1 MLDTRF
7 KQYQDAVIGTV
18 LTTLHAGSVLLTFY
32 PNFNLSLQDP
42 NLPTTLKVQIQIQGA
57 EQISSAKI
65 ATLHH
70 QLVYR
75 LQNHAL
81 DLPTPEH
88 HSDTLMVLAESD
100 QIPTIIQIPR
110 QIPRHELIKL
120 MPLEWIS
127 NYEQFHNNTAPIQ
140 TSESMFERR
149 QDGTIRMTFKPPP
162 SAPQEPPR
170 LSFTYSSMITAVQ
183 TAQEDLPI
191 TGFNS
196 EGYPVYPAKHNGHF
210 LWDAPGSGMCDPN
223 CPCWD
228 NWEDDDD
235 YATTRKKKPKKKKP
249 SVPCHH
255 CDPKPPSDPPPP
267 PAPLPIYRKELKWIA
282 KHCKSEIPLPLPNP
296 TPIVQPLAC
305 MMFSSTSSDYS
316 SSFPSL
322 EPHTDPQ
329 RNVVSKPFIPS
340 PITSTGHLEP
350 PKPFESVLNW
360 QTQNARAQ
368 NDTLLH
374 LNSKVENI
382 SLRTEQIET
391 KVDSI
396 TAQMQQIYQNL
407 QSRISQLDSE
417 LRAMLAHRYSG
428 PEFDQKER
436 EIRRLKAEL
445 AQIESEKQRPTLFT
459 TSPPIPSIGPTYHP
473 FASMLSPI
481 KQYDPSKLFGM
492 THTLFRDN
500 LLPPP
505 PKPKPKPRPQP
516 RPAPLH
522 PSSLTI
528 PGQPSPT
535 SALTSPPAPLFVPT
549 QSKDKEP
556 MHQFTAHTVTH
567 SSAIDDPT
575 SDSNLA
581 VSDSPTETDTESSA
595 STSDSEKSYL
605 DITKILMAQ
614 PDQPTQGQTSH
625 TEPYVDIPSEVEEE
639 MHESSATNHPPP
651 AQTNPPSHKSSNG
664 PWFTFDDL
672 PSHKW
677 RDRLN
682 EMSAWIDLQM
692 LRPGA
697 TTQSILREFATRFT
711 GALRDWF
718 DSLGQYRQLQFVDLP
733 EVSSAL
739 AVLHDQFLGDPS
751 AVFEAARRD
760 YLNMKCCSLN
770 AKDLDFHYK
779 RMSLLFYKLNGF
791 NEPTLKHVFLASL
804 PEELQPNIQRQ
815 LTASNLSLDNISL
828 GKIFQLAKTC
838 LDKLCEQKQF
848 FKELLKD
855 KEHFRNPESPT
866 GSSERNLPPPENSN
880 ESNQADVS
888 SAREKATMPKIVP
901 TKEKNQSGFDI
912 LHQIKHLQIIPT
924 GIRVKSMFKP
934 FTDILKLYNLSETPQ
949 SYQDISTKL
958 LSFCPESRSEFT
970 HPNPLWKNKSFFIK
984 LPFKLNEDINPT
996 KATHPGMSPSDLL
1009 LAQQECS
1016 QLLAQGLIEPTSSQ
1030 WACQAFYV
1038 EKHSE
1043 IVRGKKRLVID
1054 YQPLNMFLQD
1064 DKFPLPR
1071 RQSMFTFLK
1080 NAQIFSKFDLK
1091 SGFWQLGIEPSE
1103 RYKTAFCIPN
1113 AHFQWTVL
1121 PFGSHDEHRQLLTQF
1136 YDLIQRHGIMLS
1148 AKKSIIA
1155 TDNVEFLGM
1164 IIKDGHY
1171 QPGKH
1176 IAQELLHF
1184 PDQQLS
1190 KRQIQQFLGIINY
1203 IRDFLPH
1210 VDHYTHHLS
1219 ALLKKKPP
1227 EWNADHT
1234 FAVTTL
1240 KQIAQNPPPLKL
1252 ITDGKRILQTDASDE
1267 SWGAILLEELNDKE
1281 HFIAYA
1287 SGHFSDTQKHYHS
1300 VFKEILAVKN
1310 GIKKFEYHLIG
1321 HHFLIRMDSSAF
1333 PNIFHF
1339 KGKTVPEKM
1348 LLRLKDWFSKYD
1360 FSVKHI
1366 KGSQNLIPDMLSR
1379 LSKPEN
1385 PLTLFSTTYHFPIIS
1400 MATSLPPEALTKK
1413 TFPFNK
1419 TFSSVFAI
1427 QEFARKALFHF
1438 FMKAYLVTDPF
1449 PFSTFHPE
1457 NLFLTGLTL
1466 DPTRETTE
1474 DVLWYIWCL
1483 TILYATQL
1491 VLPIT
1496 PTLEHLLDPD
1506 KATSLTWTL
1515 LEWFSP
1521 IPWWRRKLQQLSE
1534 LHNLERM
1541 PTPEA
1546 QMFTSVFIIHRPYF
1560 QHPDT
1565 KLFWTQDQVYEWFTA
1580 PHIAVIENDIQD
1592 VLHNYLCQLNHQPP
1606 PLKDISHTSLGPQH
1620 DLLMIPTPS
1629 AISKPKSTGIIIK
1642 EEKPD
1647 YTDFLFQDSQD
1658 PWDAF
1663 LPLSQHLHQFP
1674 QPTMDEPGPS
1684 APGPSTQSSKRPAQ
1698 PSKVDKATQTSPK
1711 YTPKCTP
1718 RDYNCP
1724 YPPCRGPSCK
1734 HPKLS
1739 KTFFQKHPHSGDTD
1753 PDETDSSSE
1762 DEGISAGNPS
1772 LRTTGPKNSFNCC
1785 SSGITTPRT
1794 LITAFRRRE
1803 SFSFMASTS
1812 SSNPSTPV
1820 TLSSTLSLPKSCTSH
1835 TTNKIEHLVE
1845 YSYIPESAQ
1854 ISESSYPLLSPYH
1867 LYKRPSSFTRSI
1879 RTLISTRCFTHLHL
1893 GGIRLI
1899 LTLHGR
1905 KGLPITARLA
1915 MLDTRFKQYQDAV
1928 IGTVLTTLH
1937 AGSVLLT
1944 FYPNFNLSLQDP
1956 NLPTTLKVQIQI
1968 QGAEQISSAKIAT
1981 LHHQLV
1987 YRLQNHAL
1995 DLPTPEHHSDTL
2007 MVLAESD
2014 QISTIIQ
2021 IPRHIPRHELIKLM
2035 PLEWISNYE
2044 QFHNNTAPIQTSE
2057 SMFDRRQDGT
2067 VRMTFKPPPSAPQE
2081 PPRLSFTYSS
2091 MITAVQTAQEDLP
2104 ITGLNSEGYP
2114 VYPAKHNGHFLW
2126 DALGSGM
2133 CDPNC
2138 PCWDDWEEDDDYATT
2153 RKKKPKK
2160 KKPSVPCHH
2169 CDPKPPSDPPPPPA
2183 PLPIYRKELKWIA
2196 KHCKSEIPSPLPN
2209 PTPIV
2214 QPLAC
2219 MMFSS
2224 TSSDY
2229 SSSFPSLEPH
2239 TDPQR
2244 NVVSKP
2250 FIPSPITSTG
2260 HLEPPK
2266 PFESV
2271 LNWKTQNA
2279 RAQNDTLLHLNSKV
2293 ENISLRT
2300 EQIETK
2306 VDSITAQMQ
2315 QIYQNLQSRISQLD
2329 SELRA
2334 MLAHRYTGPEFD
2346 QKEREIRC
2354 LKAEL
2359 AQIESEKQRPTIFT
2373 TSPPIPSIGPTYH
2386 PFASMLSPIKQY
2398 DPSKLFGMTHTLF
2411 RDNPLPPPPK
2421 PKPKP
2426 RPQPRPAPLHPSSL
2440 TIPGQPSPTSA
2451 PTSPPAP
2458 FLVPTQSKDKE
2469 PMHQFTAHTVDH
2481 SSTTDNQT
2489 SDSNLAVSDSPTDT
2503 DTESSASTSD
2513 SEKSYA
2519 DITKILM
2526 AQPDQPDQGQTSN
2539 TEPYVD
2545 IPSEVEEEM
2554 HESSATNQPSP
2565 AQTNPP
2571 SHKLSNG
2578 PWFTFDDLPS
2588 HKWRDRLNEM
2598 SAWIDLQMLRPGA
2611 TTQSVL
2617 REFAT
2622 RFTGALRDWFDS
2634 LGQYRQLQF
2643 VDLPEVSSALA
2654 VLHDQF
2660 LGDPSAVFEAA
2671 RRDYLNMKC
2680 CSLNARDLDFHYK
2693 RMSLLFYKLNGFNEP
2708 TLKHVF
2714 LASLPEELQPNIQR
2728 QLTASN
2734 LSLDNISL
2742 GKIFQLAKTCLDKLC
2757 EQKQFF
2763 KELLKDKEPF
2773 RSACKKP
2780 YLQIKCHKKKDCDC
2794 SSKKKRHFRKF
2805 KTPEFSSK
2813 PRRSRKSYRFFRK
2826 KSSSSREFKRKQS
2839 SRCFICKRKGHYAK
2853 DCPHKREKSIR
2864 LVEHLQATTD
2874 YSPAKDELEFY
2885 FSEQDEPNDETVF
2898 ALQSSSDSDSDQS
2911 QVIFHQQSLS
2921 LDTTVPIPSIKLQ
2934 ILPSKF
2940 QRPIP
2945 AIGLIDTGAQRSM
2958 LNPHI
2963 LPSEYWTQ
2971 SEEHFKAVNGKLFT
2985 TSLITKKPIGIQ
2997 IFPNCVIW
3005 TKVIGSTLPNKDI
3018 LLGFDILHQIKHLQI
3033 IPTGIRVKSM
3043 FKPFTNLLKL
3053 YNLSE
3058 TPQSY
3063 QDISTKL
3070 LSFCPE
3076 SHSEFTHPN
3085 PLWKNKSFFI
3095 KLPFKLNED
3104 INPTKATHPG
3114 MSPSDL
3120 LLAQQECS
3128 QLLAQG
3134 LIEPTSSQWACQAF
3148 YVEKHSEIVRGK
3160 KRLVIDY
3167 QPLNMFLQD
3176 DKFPLPRR
3184 QSMFTFL
3191 KNAQIFSKFDLKSG
3205 FWQLGIEPSERYKTA
3220 FCIPNAHFQ
3229 WTVLP
3234 FGLKT
3239 APSIF
3244 QKSMVQIFQ
3253 PILYH
3258 ELIYID
3264 DILLFS
3270 GSHDDHRQLL
3280 TQFYDLIHSHGIM
3293 LSARKI
3299 IIATDNVEF
3308 LGMIKKDGHYQPGK
3322 HIAQELLH
3330 FPDQQLSKRQ
3340 IQQFLGIINYIRDFI
3355 PHVDH
3360 YTHHL
3365 SALLK
3370 KKPPEWTAD
3379 HTTAVTTLKQIAQ
3392 NPPPLK
3398 LITDGK
3404 RILQTDAIKHIKGS
3418 QNLIPDMLSRLSKP
3432 EHPLTLFSTTYHFP
3446 IISMATS
3453 LPPEALTKKTFPF
3466 NKTFSSVFAI
3476 QEFARKALF
3485 RFFMK
3490 AYLVTD
3496 PFPFSTFHPEN
3507 LFLTG
3512 LTLDPTRE
3520 TTEDVLWYIWC
3531 LTILYATKLDL
3542 PITPTLEH
3550 LLDPDKATSLTWTLL
3565 EWFSPIPW
3573 WRRKLKQLS
3582 EIYNLERMPT
3592 PEAQMFTSVFII
3604 HRPYFQHPDTK
3615 LFWTQDQVYEWFTAP
3630 HIAVIE
3636 NDIQDVLHNY
3646 LCQLNHQPPP
3656 LKDISHT
3663 SLGPQH
3669 DLLMIPTPSAISKL
3683 KCTGIIIRE
3692 EKPDYTD
3699 FLFQDSQDP
3708 WDAFLPL
3715 SQHLHQFPQPTMDE
3729 PGPSAPG
3736 PSTQSSKRPAQPSKV
3751 DKATQTSPQYTPKG
3765 ISAGNP
3771 SLRTTGPKNSFN
3783 CCSSGITTPQSSD
3796 SEDISVIS
3804 TVQNVNH
3811 VSTIPRPSLK
3821 MLILPSKFH
3830 KPVPV
3835 IGFIDT
3841 GADTSM
3847 IDPFVLPSDYWE
3859 PHSKLFRA
3867 VNGETFETTLIT
3879 KKPIGLTLSSLSI
3892 CEDELWYMWCLT
3904 TLYATKLVFP
3914 IKPVLTHLTNPEF
3927 SPDLLWTLFE
3937 WYSPLTWPYF
3947 QHPET
3952 RNYWT
3957 QDMAYEWRTYPHLYT
3972 LIHDTSVTSILKA
3985 YLMEL
3990 NNVPPPATNIH
4001 HTSIGPSHTLEIIP
4015 KAQGCTMGSSSS
4027 PQGILVM
4034 EQRPDYTNVLFQDAQ
4049 GP

>member
-1 MLDTRF
+1 MITTYEQAFDTPVF
-7 KQYQDAVIGTV
+7 LQDAVIGTV

-149 QDGTIRMTFKPPP
+149 QDGTVRMTFKPPP

-228 NWEDDDD
+228 DWEEDDD

-267 PAPLPIYRKELKWIA
+267 PAPLPIYQKELKWIA
-282 KHCKSEIPLPLPNP
+282 NHCKSEIPSPLSHS

-445 AQIESEKQRPTLFT
+445 AQIESERQRPTLFT
-459 TSPPIPSIGPTYHP
+459 TSPPIPSISPTYHP

-500 LLPPP
+500 PLPPP

-528 PGQPSPT
+528 PGQSSPSSTP
-535 SALTSPPAPLFVPT
+535 TSPPAPLFVPT

-567 SSAIDDPT
+567 SSTTVDQT
-575 SDSNLA
+575 SDSNPA
-581 VSDSPTETDTESSA
+581 VSDSPTETDTESSV
-595 STSDSEKSYL
+595 STSDSEKSYA

-625 TEPYVDIPSEVEEE
+625 TEPYVDIPSEVEDE
-639 MHESSATNHPPP
+639 MPESSATNQPPP
-651 AQTNPPSHKSSNG
+651 TQAKPSSQKSSNG

-697 TTQSILREFATRFT
+697 TTQSVLREFATRFT

-855 KEHFRNPESPT
+855 KEPFRSACKKPYLQIKCHKKKDCDCSSKKKRHFRKFK
-866 GSSERNLPPPENSN
+866 PPEF
-880 ESNQADVS
+880 S
-888 SAREKATMPKIVP
+888 SKPRRSRKPYRFFRKKSSSSREFKRKQSSRCFICKRKGHYAKDCPNKREKSIRLVEHLQATTDYSPAKDELEFYFSEQDEPNDETVFALQSSSDSDSDQSQVIFHQQSLSLDTTVP
-901 TKEKNQSGFDI
+901 IPSIKLQILPSKFQRPIPAIGLIDTGFDI

-958 LSFCPESRSEFT
+958 LSFCPESHSEFT

-1038 EKHSE
+1038 EKHSK

-1121 PFGSHDEHRQLLTQF
+1121 PFGLKTAPSIFQKSMVQIFQPILHHALIYIDDILLFSGSHDEHRQLLTQF
-1136 YDLIQRHGIMLS
+1136 YDILQSHGIMLS

-1203 IRDFLPH
+1203 IRDFIPH

-1267 SWGAILLEELNDKE
+1267 SWGAILLEEINGKE
-1281 HFIAYA
+1281 NFIAYA

-1400 MATSLPPEALTKK
+1400 MATSLPPQALTKK

-1427 QEFARKALFHF
+1427 QEFARKALFRF

-1483 TILYATQL
+1483 TVLYATKL
-1491 VLPIT
+1491 ILPIS
-1496 PTLEHLLDPD
+1496 PTLEHLLNPD
-1506 KATSLTWTL
+1506 NATSLTWTL

-1534 LHNLERM
+1534 IYNFDRM
-1541 PTPEA
+1541 PIPEA

-1684 APGPSTQSSKRPAQ
+1684 EPGPSTQSSKRPAP

-1739 KTFFQKHPHSGDTD
+1739 KIFFPKGNPDN
-1753 PDETDSSSE
+1753 PDETESSSE

-1785 SSGITTPRT
+1785 SSVAIH
-1794 LITAFRRRE
+1794 
-1803 SFSFMASTS
+1803 TS
-1812 SSNPSTPV
+1812 Q
-1820 TLSSTLSLPKSCTSH
+1820 LS
-1835 TTNKIEHLVE
+1835 
-1845 YSYIPESAQ
+1845 
-1854 ISESSYPLLSPYH
+1854 
-1867 LYKRPSSFTRSI
+1867 R
-1879 RTLISTRCFTHLHL
+1879 
-1893 GGIRLI
+1893 I
-1899 LTLHGR
+1899 L
-1905 KGLPITARLA
+1905 K
-1915 MLDTRFKQYQDAV
+1915 KQCPPWGPTQTEAV
-1928 IGTVLTTLH
+1928 K
-1937 AGSVLLT
+1937 
-1944 FYPNFNLSLQDP
+1944 Q
-1956 NLPTTLKVQIQI
+1956 LKV
-1968 QGAEQISSAKIAT
+1968 
-1981 LHHQLV
+1981 
-1987 YRLQNHAL
+1987 
-1995 DLPTPEHHSDTL
+1995 
-2007 MVLAESD
+2007 
-2014 QISTIIQ
+2014 
-2021 IPRHIPRHELIKLM
+2021 
-2035 PLEWISNYE
+2035 
-2044 QFHNNTAPIQTSE
+2044 
-2057 SMFDRRQDGT
+2057 
-2067 VRMTFKPPPSAPQE
+2067 
-2081 PPRLSFTYSS
+2081 
-2091 MITAVQTAQEDLP
+2091 
-2104 ITGLNSEGYP
+2104 
-2114 VYPAKHNGHFLW
+2114 
-2126 DALGSGM
+2126 
-2133 CDPNC
+2133 
-2138 PCWDDWEEDDDYATT
+2138 
-2153 RKKKPKK
+2153 
-2160 KKPSVPCHH
+2160 
-2169 CDPKPPSDPPPPPA
+2169 
-2183 PLPIYRKELKWIA
+2183 
-2196 KHCKSEIPSPLPN
+2196 
-2209 PTPIV
+2209 
-2214 QPLAC
+2214 
-2219 MMFSS
+2219 
-2224 TSSDY
+2224 
-2229 SSSFPSLEPH
+2229 
-2239 TDPQR
+2239 
-2244 NVVSKP
+2244 
-2250 FIPSPITSTG
+2250 
-2260 HLEPPK
+2260 
-2266 PFESV
+2266 
-2271 LNWKTQNA
+2271 
-2279 RAQNDTLLHLNSKV
+2279 
-2293 ENISLRT
+2293 
-2300 EQIETK
+2300 
-2306 VDSITAQMQ
+2306 
-2315 QIYQNLQSRISQLD
+2315 
-2329 SELRA
+2329 
-2334 MLAHRYTGPEFD
+2334 
-2346 QKEREIRC
+2346 
-2354 LKAEL
+2354 
-2359 AQIESEKQRPTIFT
+2359 
-2373 TSPPIPSIGPTYH
+2373 
-2386 PFASMLSPIKQY
+2386 
-2398 DPSKLFGMTHTLF
+2398 
-2411 RDNPLPPPPK
+2411 
-2421 PKPKP
+2421 
-2426 RPQPRPAPLHPSSL
+2426 
-2440 TIPGQPSPTSA
+2440 
-2451 PTSPPAP
+2451 
-2458 FLVPTQSKDKE
+2458 
-2469 PMHQFTAHTVDH
+2469 
-2481 SSTTDNQT
+2481 
-2489 SDSNLAVSDSPTDT
+2489 
-2503 DTESSASTSD
+2503 
-2513 SEKSYA
+2513 
-2519 DITKILM
+2519 
-2526 AQPDQPDQGQTSN
+2526 
-2539 TEPYVD
+2539 
-2545 IPSEVEEEM
+2545 
-2554 HESSATNQPSP
+2554 
-2565 AQTNPP
+2565 
-2571 SHKLSNG
+2571 
-2578 PWFTFDDLPS
+2578 
-2588 HKWRDRLNEM
+2588 
-2598 SAWIDLQMLRPGA
+2598 
-2611 TTQSVL
+2611 
-2617 REFAT
+2617 
-2622 RFTGALRDWFDS
+2622 
-2634 LGQYRQLQF
+2634 
-2643 VDLPEVSSALA
+2643 
-2654 VLHDQF
+2654 
-2660 LGDPSAVFEAA
+2660 
-2671 RRDYLNMKC
+2671 
-2680 CSLNARDLDFHYK
+2680 
-2693 RMSLLFYKLNGFNEP
+2693 
-2708 TLKHVF
+2708 
-2714 LASLPEELQPNIQR
+2714 
-2728 QLTASN
+2728 
-2734 LSLDNISL
+2734 
-2742 GKIFQLAKTCLDKLC
+2742 
-2757 EQKQFF
+2757 
-2763 KELLKDKEPF
+2763 
-2773 RSACKKP
+2773 
-2780 YLQIKCHKKKDCDC
+2780 
-2794 SSKKKRHFRKF
+2794 
-2805 KTPEFSSK
+2805 
-2813 PRRSRKSYRFFRK
+2813 
-2826 KSSSSREFKRKQS
+2826 
-2839 SRCFICKRKGHYAK
+2839 
-2853 DCPHKREKSIR
+2853 
-2864 LVEHLQATTD
+2864 
-2874 YSPAKDELEFY
+2874 
-2885 FSEQDEPNDETVF
+2885 
-2898 ALQSSSDSDSDQS
+2898 
-2911 QVIFHQQSLS
+2911 
-2921 LDTTVPIPSIKLQ
+2921 
-2934 ILPSKF
+2934 
-2940 QRPIP
+2940 
-2945 AIGLIDTGAQRSM
+2945 
-2958 LNPHI
+2958 
-2963 LPSEYWTQ
+2963 
-2971 SEEHFKAVNGKLFT
+2971 
-2985 TSLITKKPIGIQ
+2985 
-2997 IFPNCVIW
+2997 
-3005 TKVIGSTLPNKDI
+3005 
-3018 LLGFDILHQIKHLQI
+3018 
-3033 IPTGIRVKSM
+3033 
-3043 FKPFTNLLKL
+3043 
-3053 YNLSE
+3053 
-3058 TPQSY
+3058 
-3063 QDISTKL
+3063 
-3070 LSFCPE
+3070 
-3076 SHSEFTHPN
+3076 
-3085 PLWKNKSFFI
+3085 
-3095 KLPFKLNED
+3095 
-3104 INPTKATHPG
+3104 
-3114 MSPSDL
+3114 
-3120 LLAQQECS
+3120 
-3128 QLLAQG
+3128 
-3134 LIEPTSSQWACQAF
+3134 
-3148 YVEKHSEIVRGK
+3148 
-3160 KRLVIDY
+3160 
-3167 QPLNMFLQD
+3167 
-3176 DKFPLPRR
+3176 
-3184 QSMFTFL
+3184 
-3191 KNAQIFSKFDLKSG
+3191 
-3205 FWQLGIEPSERYKTA
+3205 
-3220 FCIPNAHFQ
+3220 
-3229 WTVLP
+3229 
-3234 FGLKT
+3234 
-3239 APSIF
+3239 
-3244 QKSMVQIFQ
+3244 
-3253 PILYH
+3253 
-3258 ELIYID
+3258 
-3264 DILLFS
+3264 
-3270 GSHDDHRQLL
+3270 
-3280 TQFYDLIHSHGIM
+3280 
-3293 LSARKI
+3293 
-3299 IIATDNVEF
+3299 
-3308 LGMIKKDGHYQPGK
+3308 
-3322 HIAQELLH
+3322 IAQ
-3330 FPDQQLSKRQ
+3330 S
-3340 IQQFLGIINYIRDFI
+3340 
-3355 PHVDH
+3355 
-3360 YTHHL
+3360 
-3365 SALLK
+3365 
-3370 KKPPEWTAD
+3370 
-3379 HTTAVTTLKQIAQ
+3379 
-3392 NPPPLK
+3392 PPPLR
-3398 LITDGK
+3398 IPTNGH
-3404 RILQTDAIKHIKGS
+3404 RILQTDASDDYWSAILLEEINGVRHFCAHA
-3418 QNLIPDMLSRLSKP
+3418 SRQFKDSEKNYHVIYKEILAVKFFFNVQTKK
-3432 EHPLTLFSTTYHFP
+3432 LDHFP
-3446 IISMATS
+3446 NLCMEQ
-3453 LPPEALTKKTFPF
+3453 LLLT
-3466 NKTFSSVFAI
+3466 
-3476 QEFARKALF
+3476 
-3485 RFFMK
+3485 
-3490 AYLVTD
+3490 
-3496 PFPFSTFHPEN
+3496 
-3507 LFLTG
+3507 
-3512 LTLDPTRE
+3512 
-3520 TTEDVLWYIWC
+3520 
-3531 LTILYATKLDL
+3531 
-3542 PITPTLEH
+3542 
-3550 LLDPDKATSLTWTLL
+3550 
-3565 EWFSPIPW
+3565 
-3573 WRRKLKQLS
+3573 
-3582 EIYNLERMPT
+3582 
-3592 PEAQMFTSVFII
+3592 
-3604 HRPYFQHPDTK
+3604 
-3615 LFWTQDQVYEWFTAP
+3615 
-3630 HIAVIE
+3630 
-3636 NDIQDVLHNY
+3636 
-3646 LCQLNHQPPP
+3646 
-3656 LKDISHT
+3656 
-3663 SLGPQH
+3663 
-3669 DLLMIPTPSAISKL
+3669 
-3683 KCTGIIIRE
+3683 
-3692 EKPDYTD
+3692 
-3699 FLFQDSQDP
+3699 
-3708 WDAFLPL
+3708 
-3715 SQHLHQFPQPTMDE
+3715 
-3729 PGPSAPG
+3729 
-3736 PSTQSSKRPAQPSKV
+3736 
-3751 DKATQTSPQYTPKG
+3751 
-3765 ISAGNP
+3765 
-3771 SLRTTGPKNSFN
+3771 
-3783 CCSSGITTPQSSD
+3783 
-3796 SEDISVIS
+3796 
-3804 TVQNVNH
+3804 
-3811 VSTIPRPSLK
+3811 
-3821 MLILPSKFH
+3821 
-3830 KPVPV
+3830 
-3835 IGFIDT
+3835 
-3841 GADTSM
+3841 
-3847 IDPFVLPSDYWE
+3847 
-3859 PHSKLFRA
+3859 
-3867 VNGETFETTLIT
+3867 
-3879 KKPIGLTLSSLSI
+3879 GLTLSSLSI

-3904 TLYATKLVFP
+3904 ALYATKLVLP
-3914 IKPVLTHLTNPEF
+3914 IKPVLTHLTTPEF
-3927 SPDLLWTLFE
+3927 SPDLLWTLLE
-3937 WYSPLTWPYF
+3937 CTQKHETTGRKTW
-3947 QHPET
+3947 HMNGE
-3952 RNYWT
+3952 
-3957 QDMAYEWRTYPHLYT
+3957 LT
-3972 LIHDTSVTSILKA
+3972 LIHNTSVTTVLKELTLILPRPQTFTTP
-3985 YLMEL
+3985 LL
-3990 NNVPPPATNIH
+3990 DH
-4001 HTSIGPSHTLEIIP
+4001 HTLLKLFPKHKAVLQVQVQALKSLLHTKNLRYTVTTPDSPAASTSQHMTEADEAKYQQAEVYLDEGQIRRPKRQYEKDTGDVSPSRYPSTP
-4015 KAQGCTMGSSSS
+4015 
-4027 PQGILVM
+4027 
-4034 EQRPDYTNVLFQDAQ
+4034 
-4049 GP
+4049 

>member
-7 KQYQDAVIGTV
+7 KQYQDVVIGTV

-32 PNFNLSLQDP
+32 P

-149 QDGTIRMTFKPPP
+149 QDGTVRMTFKPPP

-170 LSFTYSSMITAVQ
+170 LSFNYSSMITAVQ

-228 NWEDDDD
+228 DWEEDDD

-282 KHCKSEIPLPLPNP
+282 KHCKSEIPSPLPNP

-492 THTLFRDN
+492 THTIFRDN
-500 LLPPP
+500 HLPPP

-535 SALTSPPAPLFVPT
+535 SAPTSPPAPLLVPT

-567 SSAIDDPT
+567 SSTIDDPT

-595 STSDSEKSYL
+595 STSDSEKSYA

-614 PDQPTQGQTSH
+614 PDQGQTSH
-625 TEPYVDIPSEVEEE
+625 TEPYVNIPSEVEEE
-639 MHESSATNHPPP
+639 MPESSATNQPPP
-651 AQTNPPSHKSSNG
+651 TQSQIV
-664 PWFTFDDL
+664 
-672 PSHKW
+672 KW
-677 RDRLN
+677 SVL
-682 EMSAWIDLQM
+682 

-697 TTQSILREFATRFT
+697 TTQSVLREFATRFT
-711 GALRDWF
+711 SALRDWF

-855 KEHFRNPESPT
+855 KEPFRSACKKPYLHIKCHKKKDCDCNSKKKWHFQKFKTPEF
-866 GSSERNLPPPENSN
+866 SSKPRRSRKPYRFFRKK
-880 ESNQADVS
+880 S
-888 SAREKATMPKIVP
+888 SSSREFKRKQSSRCFICKRKGHYAKDCPNKREKSIRLVEHLQATTDYSPAKDELEFYFSEQDEPNDETVFALQSSSDSDNTGAQRSMLNLHILPSEYWTQSEEHFKAVNGKLFTTSLI
-901 TKEKNQSGFDI
+901 TKKPIGIQIFPNCVIWTKVIGSTLPNKDILLGFDI
-912 LHQIKHLQIIPT
+912 LHQIQHLQIIPT

-958 LSFCPESRSEFT
+958 LSFCRESHSEFT

-996 KATHPGMSPSDLL
+996 KATHPGMSHSDLL

-1071 RQSMFTFLK
+1071 
-1080 NAQIFSKFDLK
+1080 
-1091 SGFWQLGIEPSE
+1091 
-1103 RYKTAFCIPN
+1103 
-1113 AHFQWTVL
+1113 
-1121 PFGSHDEHRQLLTQF
+1121 SHDDHRQLLTQF
-1136 YDLIQRHGIMLS
+1136 YDLIQSHGIMLS

-1155 TDNVEFLGM
+1155 TDNIEFL
-1164 IIKDGHY
+1164 DG
-1171 QPGKH
+1171 
-1176 IAQELLHF
+1176 
-1184 PDQQLS
+1184 
-1190 KRQIQQFLGIINY
+1190 R
-1203 IRDFLPH
+1203 
-1210 VDHYTHHLS
+1210 
-1219 ALLKKKPP
+1219 
-1227 EWNADHT
+1227 
-1234 FAVTTL
+1234 
-1240 KQIAQNPPPLKL
+1240 
-1252 ITDGKRILQTDASDE
+1252 RILQTDASDE
-1267 SWGAILLEELNDKE
+1267 SWGAILLEEINGKE
-1281 HFIAYA
+1281 NFIAYA
-1287 SGHFSDTQKHYHS
+1287 SGHFSDTRKHYHS

-1321 HHFLIRMDSSAF
+1321 HHFLMRMDSSAF

-1348 LLRLKDWFSKYD
+1348 LLRLKDWFSEYD

-1379 LSKPEN
+1379 LSKPEH

-1427 QEFARKALFHF
+1427 QEFARRALFHF
-1438 FMKAYLVTDPF
+1438 FMKAYLVTNPF

-1483 TILYATQL
+1483 TVLYATNSNNCQ
-1491 VLPIT
+1491 
-1496 PTLEHLLDPD
+1496 
-1506 KATSLTWTL
+1506 
-1515 LEWFSP
+1515 
-1521 IPWWRRKLQQLSE
+1521 
-1534 LHNLERM
+1534 N
-1541 PTPEA
+1541 
-1546 QMFTSVFIIHRPYF
+1546 FT
-1560 QHPDT
+1560 
-1565 KLFWTQDQVYEWFTA
+1565 
-1580 PHIAVIENDIQD
+1580 
-1592 VLHNYLCQLNHQPP
+1592 
-1606 PLKDISHTSLGPQH
+1606 
-1620 DLLMIPTPS
+1620 
-1629 AISKPKSTGIIIK
+1629 
-1642 EEKPD
+1642 
-1647 YTDFLFQDSQD
+1647 
-1658 PWDAF
+1658 
-1663 LPLSQHLHQFP
+1663 
-1674 QPTMDEPGPS
+1674 
-1684 APGPSTQSSKRPAQ
+1684 
-1698 PSKVDKATQTSPK
+1698 
-1711 YTPKCTP
+1711 
-1718 RDYNCP
+1718 
-1724 YPPCRGPSCK
+1724 
-1734 HPKLS
+1734 
-1739 KTFFQKHPHSGDTD
+1739 
-1753 PDETDSSSE
+1753 
-1762 DEGISAGNPS
+1762 
-1772 LRTTGPKNSFNCC
+1772 
-1785 SSGITTPRT
+1785 
-1794 LITAFRRRE
+1794 
-1803 SFSFMASTS
+1803 
-1812 SSNPSTPV
+1812 
-1820 TLSSTLSLPKSCTSH
+1820 TLS
-1835 TTNKIEHLVE
+1835 V
-1845 YSYIPESAQ
+1845 
-1854 ISESSYPLLSPYH
+1854 
-1867 LYKRPSSFTRSI
+1867 
-1879 RTLISTRCFTHLHL
+1879 
-1893 GGIRLI
+1893 
-1899 LTLHGR
+1899 
-1905 KGLPITARLA
+1905 
-1915 MLDTRFKQYQDAV
+1915 
-1928 IGTVLTTLH
+1928 
-1937 AGSVLLT
+1937 
-1944 FYPNFNLSLQDP
+1944 
-1956 NLPTTLKVQIQI
+1956 
-1968 QGAEQISSAKIAT
+1968 
-1981 LHHQLV
+1981 
-1987 YRLQNHAL
+1987 
-1995 DLPTPEHHSDTL
+1995 
-2007 MVLAESD
+2007 
-2014 QISTIIQ
+2014 
-2021 IPRHIPRHELIKLM
+2021 
-2035 PLEWISNYE
+2035 
-2044 QFHNNTAPIQTSE
+2044 
-2057 SMFDRRQDGT
+2057 
-2067 VRMTFKPPPSAPQE
+2067 
-2081 PPRLSFTYSS
+2081 
-2091 MITAVQTAQEDLP
+2091 
-2104 ITGLNSEGYP
+2104 
-2114 VYPAKHNGHFLW
+2114 
-2126 DALGSGM
+2126 
-2133 CDPNC
+2133 
-2138 PCWDDWEEDDDYATT
+2138 
-2153 RKKKPKK
+2153 
-2160 KKPSVPCHH
+2160 
-2169 CDPKPPSDPPPPPA
+2169 
-2183 PLPIYRKELKWIA
+2183 
-2196 KHCKSEIPSPLPN
+2196 
-2209 PTPIV
+2209 
-2214 QPLAC
+2214 
-2219 MMFSS
+2219 
-2224 TSSDY
+2224 
-2229 SSSFPSLEPH
+2229 
-2239 TDPQR
+2239 
-2244 NVVSKP
+2244 
-2250 FIPSPITSTG
+2250 
-2260 HLEPPK
+2260 
-2266 PFESV
+2266 
-2271 LNWKTQNA
+2271 
-2279 RAQNDTLLHLNSKV
+2279 
-2293 ENISLRT
+2293 
-2300 EQIETK
+2300 
-2306 VDSITAQMQ
+2306 
-2315 QIYQNLQSRISQLD
+2315 
-2329 SELRA
+2329 
-2334 MLAHRYTGPEFD
+2334 
-2346 QKEREIRC
+2346 C
-2354 LKAEL
+2354 L
-2359 AQIESEKQRPTIFT
+2359 
-2373 TSPPIPSIGPTYH
+2373 
-2386 PFASMLSPIKQY
+2386 
-2398 DPSKLFGMTHTLF
+2398 
-2411 RDNPLPPPPK
+2411 
-2421 PKPKP
+2421 
-2426 RPQPRPAPLHPSSL
+2426 
-2440 TIPGQPSPTSA
+2440 
-2451 PTSPPAP
+2451 
-2458 FLVPTQSKDKE
+2458 
-2469 PMHQFTAHTVDH
+2469 
-2481 SSTTDNQT
+2481 
-2489 SDSNLAVSDSPTDT
+2489 
-2503 DTESSASTSD
+2503 
-2513 SEKSYA
+2513 
-2519 DITKILM
+2519 
-2526 AQPDQPDQGQTSN
+2526 
-2539 TEPYVD
+2539 
-2545 IPSEVEEEM
+2545 
-2554 HESSATNQPSP
+2554 
-2565 AQTNPP
+2565 
-2571 SHKLSNG
+2571 
-2578 PWFTFDDLPS
+2578 
-2588 HKWRDRLNEM
+2588 KWRDRLNEM

-2643 VDLPEVSSALA
+2643 VELPEVSSALA

-2660 LGDPSAVFEAA
+2660 LGDPFAVFEAA
-2671 RRDYLNMKC
+2671 RQDYLNMKC
-2680 CSLNARDLDFHYK
+2680 CSLNAKDLDFHYK

-2714 LASLPEELQPNIQR
+2714 LASLSEELQPNIQR

-2763 KELLKDKEPF
+2763 KELLKVKEPF

-2794 SSKKKRHFRKF
+2794 NSKKKQHFRKF
-2805 KTPEFSSK
+2805 KT
-2813 PRRSRKSYRFFRK
+2813 RRSRKPYRFFRK

-2853 DCPHKREKSIR
+2853 DCPNKREKAIR

-2911 QVIFHQQSLS
+2911 QVIFHQQLLS

-2971 SEEHFKAVNGKLFT
+2971 SEEHFKAVNGNLFT

-3134 LIEPTSSQWACQAF
+3134 
-3148 YVEKHSEIVRGK
+3148 
-3160 KRLVIDY
+3160 
-3167 QPLNMFLQD
+3167 
-3176 DKFPLPRR
+3176 
-3184 QSMFTFL
+3184 
-3191 KNAQIFSKFDLKSG
+3191 
-3205 FWQLGIEPSERYKTA
+3205 
-3220 FCIPNAHFQ
+3220 
-3229 WTVLP
+3229 
-3234 FGLKT
+3234 
-3239 APSIF
+3239 
-3244 QKSMVQIFQ
+3244 
-3253 PILYH
+3253 
-3258 ELIYID
+3258 
-3264 DILLFS
+3264 
-3270 GSHDDHRQLL
+3270 SHDEHRQLL
-3280 TQFYDLIHSHGIM
+3280 TQFYDILQSHGIM
-3293 LSARKI
+3293 LSAKKS

-3308 LGMIKKDGHYQPGK
+3308 LGMIIKDGHYQPGK

-3355 PHVDH
+3355 PHVDR

-3370 KKPPEWTAD
+3370 KKPPEWNAD
-3379 HTTAVTTLKQIAQ
+3379 HTIAVTTLKQIAQ

-3398 LITDGK
+3398 LITDGR
-3404 RILQTDAIKHIKGS
+3404 RILQTDASDESWGAILLEEINGKENFIAYASGHFSDTQKHYHSVFKEILAVKNGIKKFEYHLIGHHFLIRMDSSAFPNIFHFKGKTVPEKMLLRLKDWFSKYDFSVKHIKRS

-3432 EHPLTLFSTTYHFP
+3432 ENPLTLFSTTYHFP

-3453 LPPEALTKKTFPF
+3453 LPPGALTKKTFPF
-3466 NKTFSSVFAI
+3466 NKTYSSVFAI

-3531 LTILYATKLDL
+3531 LTVLYATKLVL

-3550 LLDPDKATSLTWTLL
+3550 LFDPDKATSLTWT
-3565 EWFSPIPW
+3565 
-3573 WRRKLKQLS
+3573 
-3582 EIYNLERMPT
+3582 
-3592 PEAQMFTSVFII
+3592 
-3604 HRPYFQHPDTK
+3604 
-3615 LFWTQDQVYEWFTAP
+3615 
-3630 HIAVIE
+3630 
-3636 NDIQDVLHNY
+3636 
-3646 LCQLNHQPPP
+3646 
-3656 LKDISHT
+3656 
-3663 SLGPQH
+3663 
-3669 DLLMIPTPSAISKL
+3669 
-3683 KCTGIIIRE
+3683 
-3692 EKPDYTD
+3692 
-3699 FLFQDSQDP
+3699 
-3708 WDAFLPL
+3708 
-3715 SQHLHQFPQPTMDE
+3715 
-3729 PGPSAPG
+3729 
-3736 PSTQSSKRPAQPSKV
+3736 
-3751 DKATQTSPQYTPKG
+3751 
-3765 ISAGNP
+3765 
-3771 SLRTTGPKNSFN
+3771 
-3783 CCSSGITTPQSSD
+3783 
-3796 SEDISVIS
+3796 
-3804 TVQNVNH
+3804 
-3811 VSTIPRPSLK
+3811 
-3821 MLILPSKFH
+3821 
-3830 KPVPV
+3830 
-3835 IGFIDT
+3835 
-3841 GADTSM
+3841 
-3847 IDPFVLPSDYWE
+3847 
-3859 PHSKLFRA
+3859 
-3867 VNGETFETTLIT
+3867 
-3879 KKPIGLTLSSLSI
+3879 
-3892 CEDELWYMWCLT
+3892 
-3904 TLYATKLVFP
+3904 
-3914 IKPVLTHLTNPEF
+3914 
-3927 SPDLLWTLFE
+3927 
-3937 WYSPLTWPYF
+3937 
-3947 QHPET
+3947 
-3952 RNYWT
+3952 
-3957 QDMAYEWRTYPHLYT
+3957 
-3972 LIHDTSVTSILKA
+3972 
-3985 YLMEL
+3985 
-3990 NNVPPPATNIH
+3990 
-4001 HTSIGPSHTLEIIP
+4001 
-4015 KAQGCTMGSSSS
+4015 
-4027 PQGILVM
+4027 
-4034 EQRPDYTNVLFQDAQ
+4034 
-4049 GP
+4049 